1 MITIRKPWIYRKIS
15 QLPSVNTIF
24 SIKVSKNLNIQQV
37 WKVYQDLENLKKYPE
52 KKYSKLYLYSYIFVS

>member
-1 MITIRKPWIYRKIS
+1 MNLQENITTS
-15 QLPSVNTIF
+15 IF